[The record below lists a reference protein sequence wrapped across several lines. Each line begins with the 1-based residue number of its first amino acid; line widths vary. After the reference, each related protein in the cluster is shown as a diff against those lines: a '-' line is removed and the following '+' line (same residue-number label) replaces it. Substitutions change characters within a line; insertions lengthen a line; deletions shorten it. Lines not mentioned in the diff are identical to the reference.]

1 LQKPGV
7 TFKFKDDVKS
17 MDGKICLITG
27 ASQGIGYYTAL
38 GLARLNATVVI
49 ASKNEQR
56 GIEAKKNIIRESNN
70 GNVEWLPVDL
80 SSFYSIRKFTDNFKS
95 KYGSLDVLINN
106 AGVYYS
112 ELTFSEDRIEM
123 QFAVNHL
130 APFLVTYL
138 LMERWQPAQ
147 GSRIINVSSRYHFL
161 GRMHF
166 EDLHLKNKYNGLTAY
181 CQSKLA
187 MVLFTYK
194 LAEKIKDSGTTVNCL
209 DPGAARTNIAFSHS
223 TGLYPLLVHMVRPVL
238 ISPEKASGTSILLAS
253 SPGLKGVNGKYFE
266 RSKVVRSSKA
276 SFNETDSDLL
286 WEISEKLTGI
296 KFL

>member
-1 LQKPGV
+1 
-7 TFKFKDDVKS
+7 

-70 GNVEWLPVDL
+70 GNVEFLPVDL

-112 ELTFSEDRIEM
+112 ESTFSEDRIEM
-123 QFAVNHL
+123 QFAINHL

-147 GSRIINVSSRYHFL
+147 GSRIINVASRYHFL

-166 EDLHLKNKYNGLTAY
+166 DDLFLKNKYNGLTAY

-223 TGLYPLLVHMVRPVL
+223 TGLYPLLVRMVRPVL

-253 SPGLKGVNGKYFE
+253 SPGLKGANGKYFE
-266 RSKVVRSSKA
+266 RSKAVRSSKA
-276 SFNETDSDLL
+276 SYNETDSGLL